1 MENDPHPLRVVASP
15 CHDVPMSDDYIA
27 GVCNI
32 GKAEVR
38 QRLITSFIG
47 LGFALAGASWLL
59 STDAPRAARW
69 SLLFPLLVWA
79 VGLVQ
84 ARRRFCV
91 AYGIL
96 GTFNFGKLGTV
107 SRVSDP
113 DFRRADRITVL
124 KLGGLSLAYALAAT
138 LGFVLLPA

>member
-1 MENDPHPLRVVASP
+1 MNLHPRSLHQPRVDGHTLVDLPGEFGRRVA
-15 CHDVPMSDDYIA
+15 DGDQA
-27 GVCNI
+27 
-32 GKAEVR
+32 
-38 QRLITSFIG
+38 
-47 LGFALAGASWLL
+47 LGFQ
-59 STDAPRAARW
+59 
-69 SLLFPLLVWA
+69 PL
-79 VGLVQ
+79 GDFRLVQ